1 MLNKKQI
8 GLVGDFYDWAVNVLA
23 PGLRVTTYYNGNQA
37 YYLAGFLSDYS
48 SRILG
53 YATMRQV
60 RVDNSMITFLIFIVK
75 LN

>member
-1 MLNKKQI
+1 M
-8 GLVGDFYDWAVNVLA
+8 A

-60 RVDNSMITFLIFIVK
+60 RVDNSMFAFLN
-75 LN
+75 LYP